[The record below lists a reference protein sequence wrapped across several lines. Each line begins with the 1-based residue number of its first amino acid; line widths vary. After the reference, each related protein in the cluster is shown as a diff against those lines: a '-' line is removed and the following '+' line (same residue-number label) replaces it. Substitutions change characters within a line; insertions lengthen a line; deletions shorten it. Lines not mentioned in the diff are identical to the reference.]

1 MYLTGYIFGC
11 GSMVLLDV
19 LKAQGYSSA
28 IQIIGLIIWCALGST
43 VNSWV
48 KKYNEKNH

>member
-11 GSMVLLDV
+11 GSMVLLGA
-19 LKAQGYSSA
+19 LKMQPLA
-28 IQIIGLIIWCALGST
+28 IQIISLVVWCAIGST

-48 KKYNEKNH
+48 EKHNEKNS

>member
-11 GSMVLLDV
+11 GSMVLLGA
-19 LKAQGYSSA
+19 LKGYSLA
-28 IQIIGLIIWCALGST
+28 IQIIGLVVWCALGAT

-48 KKYNEKNH
+48 KKHNEKNS